1 MTIWLEKLLVPNLL
15 EAYLEHG
22 YGFNFGYAV
31 AADSIGS
38 EDSAKDLV
46 AALDLDGPEGPLAGA
61 EVIHTLRFP
70 LMPTDTVYP
79 AMGGTTDEERAVA
92 RGDFLEFPPFNGSG
106 VIDLPSDPQAS
117 YLYVDPTILRAGAQ
131 ILRRESGGASAEV
144 LATYRGLFMGW
155 KKSDGTKTPPGR
167 PDPLSM
173 QAFRVKEADSFSPG
187 QFNFDDIGRLLDVIG
202 LRRDD
207 SGIQRRIVIE
217 LDQIAQA
224 GIVKTHGSWDGFP
237 VRAMR
242 ITDDG
247 EHWEVM
253 SLAHDSHAAQER
265 GMQRI
270 EAGVY
275 SAIVAPSQVQT
286 VFTLLSMPSWPQ
298 G

>member
-92 RGDFLEFPPFNGSG
+92 RGDFLEFPPFTGSG

-117 YLYVDPTILRAGAQ
+117 
-131 ILRRESGGASAEV
+131 
-144 LATYRGLFMGW
+144 
-155 KKSDGTKTPPGR
+155 
-167 PDPLSM
+167 
-173 QAFRVKEADSFSPG
+173 
-187 QFNFDDIGRLLDVIG
+187 
-202 LRRDD
+202 
-207 SGIQRRIVIE
+207 
-217 LDQIAQA
+217 
-224 GIVKTHGSWDGFP
+224 
-237 VRAMR
+237 
-242 ITDDG
+242 
-247 EHWEVM
+247 
-253 SLAHDSHAAQER
+253 
-265 GMQRI
+265 
-270 EAGVY
+270 
-275 SAIVAPSQVQT
+275 
-286 VFTLLSMPSWPQ
+286 
-298 G
+298 

>member
-1 MTIWLEKLLVPNLL
+1 MTIWLEKLLVPDLL

-131 ILRRESGGASAEV
+131 
-144 LATYRGLFMGW
+144 
-155 KKSDGTKTPPGR
+155 
-167 PDPLSM
+167 DP
-173 QAFRVKEADSFSPG
+173 
-187 QFNFDDIGRLLDVIG
+187 
-202 LRRDD
+202 
-207 SGIQRRIVIE
+207 
-217 LDQIAQA
+217 
-224 GIVKTHGSWDGFP
+224 
-237 VRAMR
+237 
-242 ITDDG
+242 
-247 EHWEVM
+247 
-253 SLAHDSHAAQER
+253 
-265 GMQRI
+265 
-270 EAGVY
+270 EAGVRR
-275 SAIVAPSQVQT
+275 SARRGPCDLPGPVHGLEEIRWDENSARTSRPAQHASI
-286 VFTLLSMPSWPQ
+286 PGQ
-298 G
+298 GS

>member
-1 MTIWLEKLLVPNLL
+1 MTIWLEQLLVPTLL

-117 YLYVDPTILRAGAQ
+117 TRRSRAPPRRTRGGSPEERLPRSFRPT
-131 ILRRESGGASAEV
+131 GASSWV
-144 LATYRGLFMGW
+144 GRNPMGR
-155 KKSDGTKTPPGR
+155 KLR
-167 PDPLSM
+167 PDGPTRS
-173 QAFRVKEADSFSPG
+173 ACKH
-187 QFNFDDIGRLLDVIG
+187 
-202 LRRDD
+202 
-207 SGIQRRIVIE
+207 SGSRKPTPSLQGSST
-217 LDQIAQA
+217 LTTSA
-224 GIVKTHGSWDGFP
+224 GCST
-237 VRAMR
+237 
-242 ITDDG
+242 
-247 EHWEVM
+247 
-253 SLAHDSHAAQER
+253 
-265 GMQRI
+265 
-270 EAGVY
+270 
-275 SAIVAPSQVQT
+275 
-286 VFTLLSMPSWPQ
+286 
-298 G
+298 

>member
-1 MTIWLEKLLVPNLL
+1 
-15 EAYLEHG
+15 
-22 YGFNFGYAV
+22 
-31 AADSIGS
+31 
-38 EDSAKDLV
+38 
-46 AALDLDGPEGPLAGA
+46 
-61 EVIHTLRFP
+61 
-70 LMPTDTVYP
+70 MPTDTVYP

-131 ILRRESGGASAEV
+131 ILRRESGGAPAEV

-247 EHWEVM
+247 DWEVM